1 MKRQIRK
8 EKSVKMDLLI
18 NNQSGENLD
27 IRKDLEKVIREV
39 LKLEEID
46 ESKCEISLSL
56 VDSKTI
62 HRLNQEYRGV
72 DRPTDVLSFPIEDFF
87 NEDKKEIL
95 KKDHLMLG
103 DVIICLDIARKQAK
117 DLGHSFKREIIYLTC
132 HSILHLLGY
141 DHMEDDDKRLMRS
154 REKEVMKNLGVF
166 K

>member
-56 VDSKTI
+56 VDSETI
-62 HRLNQEYRGV
+62 HRLNKEYRGV

-87 NEDKKEIL
+87 NEDKDSIL

-103 DVIICLDIARKQAK
+103 DVIICFDIARKQAK